1 MKPQLLIACDFD
13 GTVTR
18 QDTLVEILNRF
29 GSPGWTRVQD
39 RVVSGEISIR
49 EGLKSEMGSVRASRQ
64 ELQELLAERIHLD
77 PTFPGFLRQM
87 RLRGIPV
94 VLITGGFDLCVETV
108 MAQSGLWPVPFL
120 ANRLISKSVP
130 GTEKVLGTKYPE
142 EDWQVDF
149 PYPSQT
155 CTACGHCKGDPI
167 RNWRAQGYTTVFVGN
182 GVTDR
187 CGAAAASLTF
197 AKEELGHWC
206 RREGVQA
213 VEFQNFDDIQEELR
227 KRQWL

>member
-1 MKPQLLIACDFD
+1 MKPQLLVACDFD

-29 GSPGWTRVQD
+29 GSPAWTQVQE

-49 EGLKSEMGSVRASRQ
+49 EGLKSEMGAVRASRE
-64 ELQELLAERIHLD
+64 ELEGLLAERIDLD

-87 RLRGIPV
+87 RVRGIPV
-94 VLITGGFDLCVETV
+94 VLITGGFDLCVEAV

-120 ANRLISKSVP
+120 ANRLRQADGS
-130 GTEKVLGTKYPE
+130 
-142 EDWQVDF
+142 WQVDF
-149 PYPSQT
+149 PYPSLT

-167 RNWRAQGYTTVFVGN
+167 RSWRAQGYTTVFAGN

-187 CGAAAASLTF
+187 CGAAASNLTF
-197 AKEELGHWC
+197 AKGELSQWC
-206 RREGVQA
+206 RREGVPA
-213 VEFQNFDDIQEELR
+213 VEFKNFDDIQEEL
-227 KRQWL
+227 KRREWL